1 MRLIHSLRR
10 KCQRRRGLGKREGE
24 MEGGLGERGKG
35 GGCEK
40 GEKGGG
46 FGVRGE
52 GRGKGREIFAP
63 AMLQDTKGC

>member
-1 MRLIHSLRR
+1 MEVGLGGRG
-10 KCQRRRGLGKREGE
+10 KGRRGEKGGLRGGEKREGWE
-24 MEGGLGERGKG
+24 E
-35 GGCEK
+35 